1 MRKIEKQMLEAI
13 AQVKNFR
20 LDNTEVK
27 VSASYPASCTT
38 IEVYLHG
45 NLIAL
50 LSGADKYLTVMT
62 DTLKRWPTPTTK
74 SRLRALGANVTT
86 KKGATYLDG
95 LLVTGA

>member
-1 MRKIEKQMLEAI
+1 MRKIEKQMIEAI
-13 AQVKNFR
+13 ANVKNFK

-27 VSASYPASCTT
+27 VISSHPASALT

-50 LSGADKYLTVMT
+50 LSGVDKYLTVMK

-86 KKGATYLDG
+86 KKGLTYLDAV
-95 LLVTGA
+95 LI